1 MTGPSRSYCCG
12 MSLITGPLGAGA
24 ATGATVIVRVAAFNT
39 PVASDPRLPFG
50 GIKHSGYG
58 RELSA
63 AGMREFLNAK
73 TVVVAA
79 TAVQPPALENAAE
92 PKVVLP
98 MREQPLVTAK
108 AESEKAKRSRG
119 IVSLGL
125 TEPSE

>member
-1 MTGPSRSYCCG
+1 MF
-12 MSLITGPLGAGA
+12 
-24 ATGATVIVRVAAFNT
+24 FNA

-79 TAVQPPALENAAE
+79 TAVQPRADENAAE

-119 IVSLGL
+119 MATLGL